1 MTQHFRR
8 SLARLWHLLRADRLA
23 MVFCIAICAGTPGLG
38 AANSPS
44 FAPFQIL
51 PMGSP
56 PQAVAIA
63 DLDGDSRMDLVS
75 VTQFSFDPS
84 SSYKLFVYFQ
94 NPDGTL
100 ASPMKQDSGNGI
112 SVAVGDVN
120 GDGVA
125 DLVTTFDDAIGVR
138 YGLGGRLFGPMLKLP
153 FSSLIEQVQV
163 ADLNGDGRQDI
174 VVLDQASANIVVF
187 YQNPSGAMGPG
198 AYIPAPHAGGN
209 DLKIADMNGDGRLDV
224 VISSTLA
231 ASGQQITLVVQ
242 RADGTFDPPTFLPYA
257 FGPFAPWGIGL
268 VDIDGNGAR
277 DIVAT
282 QAWNVPEARLI
293 VLFNQGLLFATTEL
307 VPSYE
312 GPAPVQIGDIN
323 LDGISDVV
331 VVHNGFFHA
340 GVYTRRA
347 TGGLDAEVLFTI
359 PDSYPGR
366 QGVAIGDLNGDRRPD
381 LAIVGPTGLTILYN
395 MTPFPPMA
403 AAIQVPVFT
412 PFGLLVL
419 VLAMMGVYWVALR
432 LRG

>member
-1 MTQHFRR
+1 MTQHFES
-8 SLARLWHLLRADRLA
+8 SLVCLLHALRADRLA
-23 MVFCIAICAGTPGLG
+23 MVCCIAICAGTPGLA

-63 DLDGDSRMDLVS
+63 DLDRDGRMDLVS

-94 NPDGTL
+94 NLDRTL
-100 ASPMKQDSGNGI
+100 AAPMTLDSGNGI

-125 DLVTTFDDAIGVR
+125 DLATTFDDGIGVH
-138 YGLGGRLFGPMLKLP
+138 YGLGGRLFGPIVKLP
-153 FSSLIEQVQV
+153 VSSLIEQVQI

-174 VVLDQASANIVVF
+174 VLLDQASANIIIF
-187 YQNPSGAMGPG
+187 YQNPSGNLGPA
-198 AYIPAPHAGGN
+198 AYIPAPHAGWN

-224 VISSTLA
+224 VISSVLA
-231 ASGQQITLVVQ
+231 APGQQITLVVQ
-242 RADGTFDPPTFLPYA
+242 RADGTFDPPMSLPYA

-293 VLFNQGLLFATTEL
+293 VLFNQGLFFATTEL
-307 VPSYE
+307 VPSYDI
-312 GPAPVQIGDIN
+312 PAPVQIGDIN
-323 LDGISDVV
+323 LDGIPDVV
-331 VVHNGFFHA
+331 VAHSGFFHA
-340 GVYTRRA
+340 GAYTRRA
-347 TGGLDAEVLFTI
+347 TGGLDAEVLFSI
-359 PDSYPGR
+359 PDSSYGR
-366 QGVAIGDLNGDRRPD
+366 QGIAIGDLNGDRRSD

-395 MTPFPPMA
+395 TTPFPPTA
-403 AAIQVPVFT
+403 AAIQVPAFNS
-412 PFGLLVL
+412 FGLLVL
-419 VLAMMGVYWVALR
+419 IVAMMGVYWVALR